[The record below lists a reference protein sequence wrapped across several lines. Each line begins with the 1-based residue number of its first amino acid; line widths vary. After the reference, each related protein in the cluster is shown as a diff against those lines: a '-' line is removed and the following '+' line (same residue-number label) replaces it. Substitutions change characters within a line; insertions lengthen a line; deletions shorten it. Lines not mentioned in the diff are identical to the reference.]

1 MQKGLQKLAK
11 LETKSALSA
20 LKLSLIFSREI
31 SQAFQNSSDEVES
44 HLKSRPSKR
53 ISYYLILNVNLKLP
67 QEHYDMQ

>member
-11 LETKSALSA
+11 LETKGALSA
-20 LKLSLIFSREI
+20 LIISREV
-31 SQAFQNSSDEVES
+31 SRAFQNSSDEVES